1 MSFVELLRPLSEAM
15 QKQAVAEFLFVNA
28 KTEIER
34 GFADGIRKTAG
45 HLVSY
50 SPAATIQI
58 EKIEVEAI
66 EDHPADEEPS
76 NNVFGWATWAAK
88 DVRGNFHFDIGEDGL
103 VALSWVTAILDL
115 PTNSE
120 KRDSEE
126 EW

>member
-1 MSFVELLRPLSEAM
+1 MPFVELIKPLSEAM
-15 QKQAVAEFLFVNA
+15 RKQAVAEFLLLNA
-28 KTEIER
+28 KKEIER
-34 GFADGIRKTAG
+34 GFADYIRKSAG

-66 EDHPADEEPS
+66 EDHPPDEQPT
-76 NNVFGWATWAAK
+76 NNVFGWATWAAG
-88 DVRGNFHFDIGEDGL
+88 DVRGNFQFDIGEDEQ
-103 VALSWVTAILDL
+103 VELSWLTAVLDL
-115 PTNSE
+115 PTKSE